1 MRKSEAKSIM
11 RILWWGRGDNGY
23 SRNGVIRACL
33 RQTGHE
39 IVDFR
44 PRTHWFADWEALLK
58 RVATPDL
65 VWVPCFR
72 QRDVLAAA
80 RWARR
85 KGVPLVFDPLI
96 SAWDKRV
103 LEFGKVS
110 AASSAAHRLLEQ
122 ERRQFAAADVVI
134 ADTAEHARFFREQ
147 LLVPEGK
154 LRVVY
159 VGADER
165 LFTPAPLRGLDGPLE
180 VLFYGSMLPLQ
191 GPRTIVEAARLTQGE
206 PIRWT
211 LLGKGPQLA
220 ECREAASGL
229 PNVVFEEP
237 VAYDRL
243 CERIHRADVLL
254 GVFGTTEKAA
264 RVMPNKVFQALASGR
279 TVVTRE
285 SAAYPGRARASEALA
300 FVPPGDP
307 PALADAVRRLAA
319 DREGLRIR
327 SSAARALFDAEFSS
341 QVIRRQV
348 ESALTRLIS
357 LQIYNRHK

>member
-1 MRKSEAKSIM
+1 M
-11 RILWWGRGDNGY
+11 GRGDSAY
-23 SRNGVIRACL
+23 SRNGVVRECL
-33 RQTGHE
+33 RRLGHE
-39 IVDFR
+39 IADFR
-44 PRTHWFADWEALLK
+44 PRTHLFADWEAALA

-72 QRDVLAAA
+72 QRDILAAA

-103 LEFGKVS
+103 LEFGKIAADS
-110 AASSAAHRLLEQ
+110 AAARRLLEQ

-134 ADTAEHARFFREQ
+134 ADTSEHARFYHER

-165 LFTPAPLRGLDGPLE
+165 VFVPKPLQEHEGPLE
-180 VLFYGSMLPLQ
+180 LLFYGSMLPLQ

-220 ECREAASGL
+220 ECREAAKGL
-229 PNVVFEEP
+229 SNIAFEEKI
-237 VAYDRL
+237 AYSRL
-243 CERIHRADVLL
+243 CERLQRADVLL
-254 GVFGTTEKAA
+254 GAFGTTEKAG
-264 RVMPNKVFQALASGR
+264 RVMPNKVFQSLTSGR
-279 TVVTRE
+279 TVVTRD
-285 SAAYPGRARASEALA
+285 SAAYPERARTSEALI
-300 FVPPGDP
+300 FVPAGDP
-307 PALADAVRRLAA
+307 AALADAVRELAA
-319 DREGLRIR
+319 DRRIL
-327 SSAARALFDAEFSS
+327 AARTAAVRPLFDAEFSY
-341 QVIRRQV
+341 QVVCRQLKDV
-348 ESALTRLIS
+348 V
-357 LQIYNRHK
+357 

>member
-1 MRKSEAKSIM
+1 MQ
-11 RILWWGRGDNGY
+11 ILWWGRGDNGY

-33 RQTGHE
+33 RQLGHE

-103 LEFGKVS
+103 FEFGKLAADS
-110 AASSAAHRLLEQ
+110 ASARRLLEL
-122 ERRQFAAADVVI
+122 ERRQFAAADVVV

-147 LLVPEGK
+147 LLVPEEK

-159 VGADER
+159 VGAEEQM
-165 LFTPAPLRGLDGPLE
+165 FAPAALREHDGPLD

-191 GPRTIVEAARLTQGE
+191 GPRTIIEAACLTQCE

-211 LLGKGPQLA
+211 LLGKGPQLG
-220 ECREAASGL
+220 ECREAAKGL
-229 PNVVFEEP
+229 LNVAFEEP
-237 VAYDRL
+237 IAYSRL

-254 GVFGTTEKAA
+254 GVFGTTEKAR

-279 TVVTRE
+279 MVVTRL
-285 SAAYPGRARASEALA
+285 SDAYPERARASEALV

-307 PALADAVRRLAA
+307 SALADAVRKLAFDRTALAA
-319 DREGLRIR
+319 RTLT
-327 SSAARALFDAEFSS
+327 ARPLFETEFSS
-341 QVIRRQV
+341 RVIERQLTDALALKS
-348 ESALTRLIS
+348 SAL
-357 LQIYNRHK
+357 